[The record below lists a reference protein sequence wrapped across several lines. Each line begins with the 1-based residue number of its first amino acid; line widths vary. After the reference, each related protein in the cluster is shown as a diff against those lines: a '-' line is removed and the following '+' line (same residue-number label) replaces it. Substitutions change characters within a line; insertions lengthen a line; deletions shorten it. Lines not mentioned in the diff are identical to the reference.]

1 MARVLVVWCPDWPVA
16 AAGVPSTEPVAVL
29 DAGRVLAC
37 SAAARAEGVRQGQR
51 RRQAQECCPELEL
64 IAHDPD
70 RDARAFEPVLV
81 AVESLTPR
89 IEVLRPGACA
99 FPARG
104 AARYHGGEEALIAK
118 VEAAVDR
125 VLDDLGRCRVGIADG
140 RFAAG
145 LAARYGWRGGDALR
159 AERAPTA
166 AEAGRSRDGGQAE
179 GGRSRDKAQAD
190 DPRSAGRHRVVPPGG
205 TVGFLSS
212 FRVEVLERPELTDL
226 LIRLGLFTLGDLAAL
241 PRATVAARF
250 GPDGVLAHR
259 LASGLDEHPG
269 SSRRPLPEL
278 EVATELDPP
287 VTRVD
292 VAAFAAK
299 ALADELVDRLERLGL
314 ACTRLRIEVE
324 TEHGEMLARVW
335 RYEPPERPSRR
346 GAATDPR
353 AQQVATIAERVRWQL
368 DGWLSGSAVSRPT
381 GPVMRL
387 ALIPDEVV
395 PARGRQLGFW
405 GEESEASRRAA
416 RAFARVQ
423 GMLGPEAVR
432 VASLRGGRGP
442 ADRVVTVAEGEL
454 PPPPDGGPTTRGG
467 RPAEPASAGRGV
479 RSAGA
484 PSIGPSRRSTDAA
497 PTGRDSAAGS
507 PRAGR
512 RSATQD
518 RDALTADAPA
528 ANEPP
533 TVEDSAPGT
542 ILAARPTLPVD
553 GAATLDKAATAD
565 VDGVLATGGG
575 RAVASIDD
583 SAADGPPAVGA
594 ASPAS
599 GISPV
604 AGASSTT
611 GTLPTAG
618 TPSIVR
624 TPAGDEAPGGDEA
637 LGGDEA
643 PAAGAIPVDDETPIT
658 PLAPSDGRPE
668 PHGRPGDGLTG
679 ESGAGMWAGGRD
691 GAGVSGATASRT
703 SPSRAKARG
712 PRPAPWPGQ
721 IPEPSPA
728 VVHSEPPS
736 VEVQDADGDPVTVSG
751 RGVLSAEPCRLRAL
765 GRPWVRI
772 VAWAGPWPVDE
783 RWWDPS
789 AQRLAR
795 LQVTSEHGAA
805 YLLKLQ
811 GGRWSVEATYD

>member
-1 MARVLVVWCPDWPVA
+1 
-16 AAGVPSTEPVAVL
+16 
-29 DAGRVLAC
+29 
-37 SAAARAEGVRQGQR
+37 
-51 RRQAQECCPELEL
+51 
-64 IAHDPD
+64 
-70 RDARAFEPVLV
+70 
-81 AVESLTPR
+81 
-89 IEVLRPGACA
+89 
-99 FPARG
+99 
-104 AARYHGGEEALIAK
+104 
-118 VEAAVDR
+118 
-125 VLDDLGRCRVGIADG
+125 
-140 RFAAG
+140 
-145 LAARYGWRGGDALR
+145 
-159 AERAPTA
+159 
-166 AEAGRSRDGGQAE
+166 
-179 GGRSRDKAQAD
+179 
-190 DPRSAGRHRVVPPGG
+190 
-205 TVGFLSS
+205 
-212 FRVEVLERPELTDL
+212 VEVLERPELTDL

-250 GPDGVLAHR
+250 GPEGVLAHR

-353 AQQVATIAERVRWQL
+353 AQQVSTIAERVRWQL

-416 RAFARVQ
+416 RALARVQ
-423 GMLGPEAVR
+423 GILGPEAVR

-442 ADRVVTVAEGEL
+442 TDRVVTVAEGEL
-454 PPPPDGGPTTRGG
+454 PPAPEGSPTTRGG
-467 RPAEPASAGRGV
+467 RPAEPASAGRDV
-479 RSAGA
+479 RSTGA
-484 PSIGPSRRSTDAA
+484 PSVGPGRRSTDAA
-497 PTGRDSAAGS
+497 PTGRDSTAGN
-507 PRAGR
+507 PRAGQ

-518 RDALTADAPA
+518 QDVLTTDVSA
-528 ANEPP
+528 AYEPP
-533 TVEDSAPGT
+533 TDGSSAPGG
-542 ILAARPTLPVD
+542 ILAASPTLAVD
-553 GAATLDKAATAD
+553 GAVALGEAAAAD
-565 VDGVLATGGG
+565 VDEALPAGGG
-575 RAVASIDD
+575 RAVAGTPITDD
-583 SAADGPPAVGA
+583 PSADGASAVGA
-594 ASPAS
+594 ASPA
-599 GISPV
+599 GGASPIAEASSS
-604 AGASSTT
+604 AGASPAGGASPIA
-611 GTLPTAG
+611 GTSPTAG
-618 TPSIVR
+618 TPSIVGV
-624 TPAGDEAPGGDEA
+624 PAGDEASDGDKA
-637 LGGDEA
+637 LG
-643 PAAGAIPVDDETPIT
+643 AGAIPVDGETPIT
-658 PLAPSDGRPE
+658 RLAPSGGRPE
-668 PHGRPGDGLTG
+668 PPGRPGDGLAG

-691 GAGVSGATASRT
+691 GAGVSGTTASRT
-703 SPSRAKARG
+703 SSSRAKARG
-712 PRPAPWPGQ
+712 PRPAPWPGR

-751 RGVLSAEPCRLRAL
+751 RGVLSAEPRRLQVF

-783 RWWDPS
+783 RWWDPG